1 MARSAHR
8 RSGRTL
14 LLTTIAALVA
24 LLVLAGSSGAM
35 TRGSGADPW
44 IASDLADYAPG
55 STVHLTG
62 GNWQPGEEVRIL
74 TNDTVGNTWSQ
85 SDTVTADVSGAIAD
99 DVVLP
104 SYFISDYTV
113 TATAASGTA
122 TTTFTDAVNYQFLGK
137 DGLAHTPPTSP
148 EEDFGSVTS
157 GSTLSATCSTGLT
170 AKATGLGGGQ
180 STSYAISYVSGYG
193 DNATLSSPGSRTQ
206 INPASGTFVG
216 NGSICTSLSIS
227 TTGLVAG
234 TYHGELQ
241 MRNTGGATATTDF
254 YFFKFAVTQVQQA
267 TSISAVSGSG
277 TYGGTATLTAML
289 KAGTTPLS
297 GKSISFT
304 INGSAA
310 GSATTDA
317 SGVATLSGASLSGI
331 NAGTGTVG
339 ASFAGDSSYTGSS
352 GSGSLTVAKASS
364 TTVVSCPA
372 SVTYDGSAKTPC
384 SANATGAGG
393 LNQALTVTYSNNT
406 AAGTATA
413 SASYGGDANH
423 NGSSDSKTF
432 TIATAP
438 STTTVSCPGTSIT
451 YDGSA
456 KTPCTATV
464 TGAGGLNQTLT
475 VGYSSNTDAG
485 TATASAVYAGDANHG
500 GSSDS
505 KTFTIAKASSTTT
518 VNCPASVTYDGSAK
532 TPCSANVT
540 GIGGLNQA
548 VAVNYSNNTGAGTA
562 TASATFTGDSN
573 HDGSSDSKTFTIA
586 KADQTITF
594 SAPFS
599 ATYDQTFQV
608 HPTTDSGLTVSLG
621 GTAGVC
627 SVTPDA
633 LQLGVFDVTML
644 AGTGTCA
651 LTASQPGDANYDAA
665 TSVTRNVAAAKANQ
679 SITFDALAD
688 KTFGDADFGVS
699 ASASSGLAVSFA
711 ASGDCSVSGS
721 TVHIGGAG
729 NCTITAS
736 QDGNGNYNAATDLA
750 RSFAIGKAP
759 STVSVSCTSGPF
771 TYTGSAHTPCSANV
785 TGAGGLGHSLSV
797 SYSDN
802 VNAGTATASASYAGD
817 DNHSGDSSSATFAI
831 EKASSTVAVTC
842 PDSRTYT
849 GSAIEPC
856 TAKATGAGGLN
867 EDLTVSYADNTNG
880 GTATASASF
889 GGDANHAGSSGSGTF
904 SIDKAPSTVTLSCP
918 DSRTY
923 TGGAI
928 EPCTAKATGAGG
940 LDATLTVSY
949 SDNVNAGTATASAN
963 YGGDG
968 NHNGDNGSN
977 TFTIEKA
984 PSTVVVTCPDSRT
997 YMGSAIEPCSAKATG
1012 AGGLDADLVVSYGD
1026 NVNAGT
1032 ATASASYGGD
1042 ANHDGDS
1049 GSASFTIE
1057 KAPSA
1062 VAVTCPDSR
1071 TYTGSP
1077 IEPCTAKATGAGG
1090 LNEDLTVS
1098 YAGNVNAGSATASAS
1113 FDGDA
1118 NHTGSSNTGDFTI
1131 EKAPSTVSV
1140 SCPDSRTYTGSAI
1153 EPCSANAT
1161 GAGGLDETL
1170 TVSYADNVNTGT
1182 ATASAAYA
1190 GDANHE
1196 GDSSSKTFTIEK
1208 APSIVTVSCAAGPFA
1223 YTGSSHTPCS
1233 AKATGAG
1240 GLDETL
1246 TVSYADN
1253 VDAGTATASAAYDGD
1268 ANHLGD
1274 SSSET
1279 FTIGKAPSSVAVTCP
1294 DARTYTGSAIEPCSA
1309 KAAGADGLSTDLTV
1323 SYSANVNAGTAT
1335 ASAAYAGDANH
1346 HGNSS
1351 SETFRI
1357 EKAPSSVAVTCAAGP
1372 FIYTGSTH
1380 TPCSAKATGAGGL
1393 DVTLTVSYSDNVN
1406 AGTATASAAYAGDA
1420 NHHGDSSSETFTIEK
1435 AASTVT
1441 VTCPDSR
1448 TYTGSAIEPCSA
1460 KATGAGGLNQP
1471 LTVSYSDNVN
1481 AGTASASASYDGD
1494 DNHTGSSNSGNFTI
1508 AKAPSTVTVSCNA
1521 GPFTYT
1527 GSAHMPC
1534 SAKATGAGGLDVT
1547 LAVTYAD
1554 NINAGTAT
1562 ASAAYDGDH
1571 NHLGDSGSKTFT
1583 IDKAPST
1590 VAVSCTAG
1598 PFTYSGSPHTPCSG
1612 NVTGAGGLD
1621 QSLPVSYSD
1630 NVGAGTANAS
1640 ASYGGD
1646 ANHLGDSASKT
1657 FTIDKAPS
1665 HVAVTCPDSRT
1676 YTGSAIEPCTARATG
1691 AGGLDAAIAVS
1702 YASNVNAGTAT
1713 ASATYGGDPNHLGD
1727 SGSSTFTI
1735 AKAPST
1741 VTVSC
1746 AAGPFTFNGSP
1757 QTPCSAKATGAG
1769 GLDVSL
1775 TVSYSDNVNAGT
1787 ATASASYGGDA
1798 NHLGDSSSK
1807 TFTIGKATP
1816 TVSVN
1821 WTAWTFDG
1829 TAHPAS
1835 GSVTGVGGAALGT
1848 PSFTYYSGTGTSGTP
1863 LAGAPSGV
1871 GTYTVLAEFAGN
1883 PNYTAASK
1891 TKTVGVLYRWDGFLQ
1906 PINDTAHQGGF
1917 ESFFK
1922 LGSTVPAKF
1931 QLKKAD
1937 GTVVQAGVLPT
1948 FSRST
1953 TPVSCDTQIA
1963 PEALGTDAGFT
1974 GSTFRWDSG
1983 QYIYNWST
1991 KGLKAGEY
1999 RIYAT
2004 LEDGSK
2010 QYVDICLQ

>member
-1 MARSAHR
+1 VASSTHR
-8 RSGRTL
+8 RNGVAL
-14 LLTTIAALVA
+14 LLTTLAALVA
-24 LLVLAGSSGAM
+24 LLALAGSSGAM
-35 TRGSGADPW
+35 TSSSGADPW

-113 TATAASGTA
+113 TATAASGSA

-137 DGLAHTPPTSP
+137 DALAHTSAGS
-148 EEDFGSVTS
+148 EEDLGSVTS
-157 GSTLSATCSTGLT
+157 GSTVSATCSAGLT

-180 STSYAISYVSGYG
+180 STTYAISYVSGYG

-206 INPASGTFVG
+206 VNPASGTFVG
-216 NGSICTSLSIS
+216 NGSTCTSLSVS
-227 TTGLVAG
+227 TTGLAAG

-241 MRNTGGATATTDF
+241 MRNTGGATATTDV
-254 YFFKFAVTQVQQA
+254 YFFRFTVAPTQQA
-267 TSISAVSGSG
+267 TSISSVSGSG
-277 TYGGTATLTAML
+277 TYGGTASLTATL

-310 GSATTDA
+310 GTATTDA

-339 ASFAGDSSYTGSS
+339 ASFAGDSGFLGSS

-384 SANATGAGG
+384 SASATGAGG
-393 LNQALTVTYSNNT
+393 LNQALTVTYSDNT

-432 TIATAP
+432 TIATAS

-475 VGYSSNTDAG
+475 VGYSNNTDAG

-540 GIGGLNQA
+540 GIGGLNQP
-548 VAVNYSNNTGAGTA
+548 VAVDYSNNTGAGTA
-562 TASATFTGDSN
+562 TASATFGGDSN
-573 HDGSSDSKTFTIA
+573 HDGSSGSD
-586 KADQTITF
+586 TF
-594 SAPFS
+594 SI
-599 ATYDQTFQV
+599 DE
-608 HPTTDSGLTVSLG
+608 
-621 GTAGVC
+621 
-627 SVTPDA
+627 
-633 LQLGVFDVTML
+633 
-644 AGTGTCA
+644 
-651 LTASQPGDANYDAA
+651 
-665 TSVTRNVAAAKANQ
+665 
-679 SITFDALAD
+679 
-688 KTFGDADFGVS
+688 
-699 ASASSGLAVSFA
+699 
-711 ASGDCSVSGS
+711 
-721 TVHIGGAG
+721 
-729 NCTITAS
+729 
-736 QDGNGNYNAATDLA
+736 
-750 RSFAIGKAP
+750 AP
-759 STVSVSCTSGPF
+759 STVTVSCPDSRS
-771 TYTGSAHTPCSANV
+771 YTGSALEPCSAKAN
-785 TGAGGLGHSLSV
+785 GAGGLDADLSV

-802 VNAGTATASASYAGD
+802 VNAGTATASASYG
-817 DNHSGDSSSATFAI
+817 GDSNHDGSGGSDTFTIEKTASTVTVSCPDSRMYTGSALEPCSAKATGAGGLDADLTVSYSDNTNAGTATASASYGGDANHEGDNGSATFTI
-831 EKASSTVAVTC
+831 EKAPSAVAVTC

-856 TAKATGAGGLN
+856 TAKATGAGGLDHN
-867 EDLTVSYADNTNG
+867 
-880 GTATASASF
+880 
-889 GGDANHAGSSGSGTF
+889 
-904 SIDKAPSTVTLSCP
+904 
-918 DSRTY
+918 
-923 TGGAI
+923 
-928 EPCTAKATGAGG
+928 
-940 LDATLTVSY
+940 LTVSY
-949 SDNVNAGTATASAN
+949 SDNVNAGTATASAT

-968 NHNGDNGSN
+968 NHTGSSGSN
-977 TFTIEKA
+977 TFTIDKA
-984 PSTVVVTCPDSRT
+984 SSTVTVTCPGSRT
-997 YMGSAIEPCSAKATG
+997 YTGGAIEPCSAKA
-1012 AGGLDADLVVSYGD
+1012 
-1026 NVNAGT
+1026 N
-1032 ATASASYGGD
+1032 
-1042 ANHDGDS
+1042 
-1049 GSASFTIE
+1049 
-1057 KAPSA
+1057 
-1062 VAVTCPDSR
+1062 
-1071 TYTGSP
+1071 
-1077 IEPCTAKATGAGG
+1077 GAGG
-1090 LNEDLTVS
+1090 LNEDLGVS
-1098 YAGNVNAGSATASAS
+1098 YS
-1113 FDGDA
+1113 
-1118 NHTGSSNTGDFTI
+1118 
-1131 EKAPSTVSV
+1131 
-1140 SCPDSRTYTGSAI
+1140 
-1153 EPCSANAT
+1153 
-1161 GAGGLDETL
+1161 
-1170 TVSYADNVNTGT
+1170 
-1182 ATASAAYA
+1182 
-1190 GDANHE
+1190 
-1196 GDSSSKTFTIEK
+1196 
-1208 APSIVTVSCAAGPFA
+1208 
-1223 YTGSSHTPCS
+1223 
-1233 AKATGAG
+1233 
-1240 GLDETL
+1240 
-1246 TVSYADN
+1246 DN
-1253 VDAGTATASAAYDGD
+1253 VDAGTATASA
-1268 ANHLGD
+1268 
-1274 SSSET
+1274 
-1279 FTIGKAPSSVAVTCP
+1279 
-1294 DARTYTGSAIEPCSA
+1294 TYG
-1309 KAAGADGLSTDLTV
+1309 
-1323 SYSANVNAGTAT
+1323 
-1335 ASAAYAGDANH
+1335 GDANH
-1346 HGNSS
+1346 HGSS
-1351 SETFRI
+1351 ASNTFTI
-1357 EKAPSSVAVTCAAGP
+1357 DKAPSNVTVSCAAGP
-1372 FIYTGSTH
+1372 FTYDGSPQ
-1380 TPCSAKATGAGGL
+1380 TPCSANVTGAGGL
-1393 DVTLTVSYSDNVN
+1393 NVTLTVSYADNVN
-1406 AGTATASAAYAGDA
+1406 AGTATASAAYGGDA
-1420 NHHGDSSSETFTIEK
+1420 NHEGDSDSETF
-1435 AASTVT
+1435 
-1441 VTCPDSR
+1441 
-1448 TYTGSAIEPCSA
+1448 AIA
-1460 KATGAGGLNQP
+1460 
-1471 LTVSYSDNVN
+1471 
-1481 AGTASASASYDGD
+1481 
-1494 DNHTGSSNSGNFTI
+1494 
-1508 AKAPSTVTVSCNA
+1508 
-1521 GPFTYT
+1521 
-1527 GSAHMPC
+1527 
-1534 SAKATGAGGLDVT
+1534 
-1547 LAVTYAD
+1547 
-1554 NINAGTAT
+1554 
-1562 ASAAYDGDH
+1562 
-1571 NHLGDSGSKTFT
+1571 
-1583 IDKAPST
+1583 KAPST
-1590 VAVSCTAG
+1590 VAVSCSAG
-1598 PFTYSGSPHTPCSG
+1598 PFVYSGSPHTPCSA

-1630 NVGAGTANAS
+1630 NVGAGTATAS
-1640 ASYGGD
+1640 ASYAGD

-1657 FTIDKAPS
+1657 FTIDKAPA

-1702 YASNVNAGTAT
+1702 YASNVDAGTAM

-1741 VTVSC
+1741 VAVSC
-1746 AAGPFTFNGSP
+1746 AAGPFTYNGSA

-1775 TVSYSDNVNAGT
+1775 TVSYSDNVNAGP

-1821 WTAWTFDG
+1821 WAAWTFDG

-1871 GTYTVLAEFAGN
+1871 GTYTVLAGFAGN
-1883 PNYTAASK
+1883 SNYTAASK

-1937 GTVVQAGVLPT
+1937 GTVVQAGTLPT

-1953 TPVSCDTQIA
+1953 APVSCDTQIA
-1963 PEALGTDAGFT
+1963 PELLDSDVGFT

-2004 LEDGSK
+2004 LDDGSK